1 MGNHATDTR
10 GDATDVATR
19 IDLKQA
25 DVADIGLA
33 DAGAL
38 KIEWA
43 DRQMPVLAG
52 IRERFAR
59 ERPLDGWRISACL
72 HVTSETANLVIALK
86 AGGADVVLCS
96 SNPLSTQDDVAASL
110 VVHHEIPVF
119 AIKGEDRDSYYGH
132 IGSALDHQP
141 QVTMD
146 DGADLVNELH
156 TRRTELL
163 DEVVGGTEET
173 TTGVI
178 RLQAMAKAGKL
189 RYPIVAVN
197 EALTKHLFD
206 NRYGTGQSA
215 IDGILRATNILFAGK
230 VAVIGGYGWV
240 GRGIASRA
248 EGMGA
253 NVIVVEV
260 DPIRALEAAMD
271 GYRVMS
277 AADAAREGDLFIAA
291 TGNLNVW
298 GRDHFGTM
306 RDGAV
311 LANAGHFND
320 EFELG
325 ALEELATSS
334 REVRPYTREYVL
346 PDGRRLYVLA
356 DGRLVNLGAAEGHP
370 SIVMDMSFAN
380 QALGLEWL
388 RGHVAE
394 LEPQVYGIPDEID
407 REVARLKLES
417 MGIRIDPMTAAQ
429 KAYSES
435 WESGT

>member
-1 MGNHATDTR
+1 MATGQQVR
-10 GDATDVATR
+10 H
-19 IDLKQA
+19 

-38 KIEWA
+38 KIAWA

-52 IRERFAR
+52 IRERFAE
-59 ERPLDGWRISACL
+59 ERPLEGWRISACL
-72 HVTSETANLVIALK
+72 HVTAETANLVRTLA

-110 VVHHEIPVF
+110 VAHHEIGVF

-132 IGSALDHQP
+132 IAAALEHRP

-146 DGADLVNELH
+146 DGADLVTELH
-156 TRRTELL
+156 TRRTDLL
-163 DEVVGGTEET
+163 DSVVGGTEET

-178 RLQAMAKAGKL
+178 RMRAMAFDGKL
-189 RYPIVAVN
+189 RYPVLAVN

-215 IDGILRATNILFAGK
+215 LDGILRATNVLFAGK
-230 VAVIGGYGWV
+230 NVAVGGYGWV

-248 EGMGA
+248 DGLGA
-253 NVIVVEV
+253 NVSVVEI

-271 GYRVMS
+271 GYRVMT
-277 AADAAREGDLFIAA
+277 AAEAARIGEIFITA

-298 GRDHFGTM
+298 GADHFPLM
-306 RDGAV
+306 RDGAI

-320 EFELG
+320 EFDLP
-325 ALEELATSS
+325 ALEAQSSAS
-334 REVRPYTREYVL
+334 REVRPFTREYL
-346 PDGRRLYVLA
+346 MADGRRIFLLA

-370 SIVMDMSFAN
+370 ATVMDMSFAN

-388 RGHVAE
+388 RSHVAE
-394 LEPQVYGIPDEID
+394 LEPRVYPIPDEID
-407 REVARLKLES
+407 RDVARLKLAS
-417 MGIRIDPMTAAQ
+417 MGINIEPMTPEQ

>member
-1 MGNHATDTR
+1 M
-10 GDATDVATR
+10 
-19 IDLKQA
+19 A
-25 DVADIGLA
+25 DVGLA
-33 DAGAL
+33 DAGRL

-43 DRQMPVLAG
+43 DRQMPVLADLRG
-52 IRERFAR
+52 RFER
-59 ERPLDGWRISACL
+59 ERPLEDWRISACL
-72 HVTSETANLVIALK
+72 HVTAETANLMRTLK
-86 AGGADVVLCS
+86 AGGADAVLCS

-110 VVHHEIPVF
+110 VTHFEIPTY
-119 AIKGEDRDSYYGH
+119 AIKGEDRDSYYAH
-132 IGSALDHQP
+132 IGAALDHRP

-163 DEVVGGTEET
+163 EGVVGGTEET

-178 RLQAMAKAGKL
+178 RLRAMAKAGKL

-215 IDGILRATNILFAGK
+215 IDGILRATNILFAGRT
-230 VAVIGGYGWV
+230 VVVGGYGWV

-248 EGMGA
+248 HGMGS
-253 NVIVVEV
+253 NVVVVEV

-271 GYRVMS
+271 GFRVMT
-277 AADAAREGDLFIAA
+277 AAEAARVGDVFISG

-298 GRDHFGTM
+298 GRDHFPEM
-306 RDGAV
+306 RDGAI

-325 ALEELATSS
+325 ALEEQASSS
-334 REVRPYTREYVL
+334 REVRPFTREYL
-346 PDGRRLYVLA
+346 MLDGRRIYVLA

-370 SIVMDMSFAN
+370 AMVMDMSFAN

-388 RGHVAE
+388 RAHVDE
-394 LEPQVYGIPDEID
+394 LEPKVYGIPEEID

-417 MGIRIDPMTAAQ
+417 MGINIEPMTPEQ

-435 WESGT
+435 YESGT

>member
-1 MGNHATDTR
+1 MMH
-10 GDATDVATR
+10 
-19 IDLKQA
+19 

-33 DAGAL
+33 DVGAR

-52 IRERFAR
+52 IRERFAAQ
-59 ERPLDGWRISACL
+59 RPLEGWRISACL
-72 HVTSETANLVIALK
+72 HVTAETANLVRTLA
-86 AGGADVVLCS
+86 AGGAEVVLCS

-110 VVHHEIPVF
+110 VANHSIPTY
-119 AIKGEDRDSYYGH
+119 AIKGEDRETYYRH
-132 IGSALDHQP
+132 IGTALDQRPH
-141 QVTMD
+141 VTMD
-146 DGADLVNELH
+146 DGADLVTALH
-156 TRRTELL
+156 TQRTELL
-163 DEVVGGTEET
+163 EGVAGGTEET

-178 RLQAMAKAGKL
+178 RMRAMASQGKL

-215 IDGILRATNILFAGK
+215 IDGILRATNVLFAGK
-230 VAVIGGYGWV
+230 NVVVGGYGWV

-248 EGMGA
+248 DGLGA
-253 NVIVVEV
+253 NVTVVEV

-271 GYRVMS
+271 GYRVMT
-277 AADAAREGDLFIAA
+277 ARDAAAVGEIFISA

-298 GRDHFGTM
+298 GGDHFPLM
-306 RDGAV
+306 RDGAI

-325 ALEELATSS
+325 ALEAQATSS
-334 REVRPYTREYVL
+334 REIRPFTREYCMA
-346 PDGRRLYVLA
+346 DGRRIYLLA

-388 RGHVAE
+388 RANLAS
-394 LEPQVYGIPDEID
+394 LEPRVYGIPDEID

-417 MGIRIDPMTAAQ
+417 MAIRIDRMTPEQ
-429 KAYSES
+429 LAYSQS

>member
-1 MGNHATDTR
+1 MNH
-10 GDATDVATR
+10 
-19 IDLKQA
+19 

-43 DRQMPVLAG
+43 DRQMPVLAD
-52 IRERFAR
+52 IRERFAA

-72 HVTSETANLVIALK
+72 HVTSETANLMRTLA

-110 VVHHEIPVF
+110 VVHHGIPTF
-119 AIKGEDRDSYYGH
+119 AIKGEDRDSYYRH
-132 IGSALDHQP
+132 IGAALDHRP

-156 TRRTELL
+156 TKRRELL
-163 DEVVGGTEET
+163 DGVVGGTEET

-178 RLQAMAKAGKL
+178 RLRAMAKAGKL
-189 RYPIVAVN
+189 AYPVVAVN

-230 VAVIGGYGWV
+230 HVVVGGYGWV

-248 EGMGA
+248 HGMGSI
-253 NVIVVEV
+253 VTVVEV

-271 GYRVMS
+271 GYRVMN
-277 AADAAREGDLFIAA
+277 AADAAGIGDVFISA
-291 TGNLNVW
+291 TGNLNVF
-298 GRDHFGTM
+298 GRGHFPSM
-306 RDGAV
+306 PDGAI

-320 EFELG
+320 EFELD
-325 ALEELATSS
+325 ALEEQAVSS
-334 REVRPYTREYVL
+334 REVRPFTREYRMA
-346 PDGRRLYVLA
+346 DRRRIYLLA

-388 RGHVAE
+388 RANLAGLA
-394 LEPQVYGIPDEID
+394 PAVYGIPDDID

-417 MGIRIDPMTAAQ
+417 MGITIDAMTAEQ
-429 KAYSES
+429 QAYSES

>member
-1 MGNHATDTR
+1 MKH
-10 GDATDVATR
+10 
-19 IDLKQA
+19 

-33 DAGAL
+33 DVGRL

-43 DRQMPVLAG
+43 DRQMPVLAA
-52 IRERFAR
+52 IRERFAS
-59 ERPLDGWRISACL
+59 EHPLAGWRISACL
-72 HVTSETANLVIALK
+72 HVTAETANLVRTMAD
-86 AGGADVVLCS
+86 GGADVVLCS
-96 SNPLSTQDDVAASL
+96 SNPLSTQDDVAAAL
-110 VVHHEIPVF
+110 VIHYGIPVY
-119 AIKGEDRDSYYGH
+119 AIKGEDRDSYYAH

-141 QVTMD
+141 HITMD

-156 TRRTELL
+156 TKRTELL
-163 DEVVGGTEET
+163 DGVVGGTEET

-178 RLQAMAKAGKL
+178 RLRAMATAGKL
-189 RYPIVAVN
+189 RYPVVAVN

-215 IDGILRATNILFAGK
+215 IDGVLRATNILFAGMT
-230 VAVIGGYGWV
+230 VVVGGYGWV

-248 EGMGA
+248 DGMGA
-253 NVIVVEV
+253 NVVVCEV

-271 GYRVMS
+271 GYRVMN
-277 AADAAREGDLFIAA
+277 AADAARVGGLFISG

-298 GRDHFGTM
+298 GRDHFAHM
-306 RDGAV
+306 PDGAI

-320 EFELG
+320 EFELP
-325 ALEELATSS
+325 ALEEQSTSS
-334 REVRPYTREYVL
+334 REVRPFTREYL
-346 PDGRRLYVLA
+346 MPDGRRIYLLA

-370 SIVMDMSFAN
+370 AMVMDMSFAN

-388 RGHVAE
+388 RAHVDE
-394 LEPQVYGIPDEID
+394 LEPVVYGIPEPID

-417 MGIRIDPMTAAQ
+417 MGIRIDAMTPEQ

-435 WESGT
+435 YASGT

>member
-1 MGNHATDTR
+1 MKH
-10 GDATDVATR
+10 
-19 IDLKQA
+19 

-33 DAGAL
+33 DAGRL

-52 IRERFAR
+52 IRERFAK
-59 ERPLDGWRISACL
+59 ERPLEGWRISACL
-72 HVTSETANLVIALK
+72 HVTAETANLMRTLAD
-86 AGGADVVLCS
+86 GGADAVLCS

-110 VVHHEIPVF
+110 VTHYGIPTY
-119 AIKGEDRDSYYGH
+119 AIKGEDRDSYYSH
-132 IGSALDHQP
+132 IGAALDHRP

-156 TRRTELL
+156 TSRRELL
-163 DEVVGGTEET
+163 DGVVGGTEET

-178 RLQAMAKAGKL
+178 RLRAMAAAGKL
-189 RYPIVAVN
+189 AYPVVAVN

-215 IDGILRATNILFAGK
+215 IDGVLRATNILFAGK
-230 VAVIGGYGWV
+230 TVVVGGYGWV

-248 EGMGA
+248 HGFGA
-253 NVIVVEV
+253 NVIVCEV
-260 DPIRALEAAMD
+260 DPIRGLEAAMD
-271 GYRVMS
+271 GYRVMN
-277 AADAAREGDLFIAA
+277 AADAARVGQLFISG

-298 GRDHFGTM
+298 GREHFKEM
-306 RDGAV
+306 PDGAI

-320 EFELG
+320 EFELD
-325 ALEELATSS
+325 ALEEQSSSS
-334 REVRPYTREYVL
+334 REVRPFTREYVM
-346 PDGRRLYVLA
+346 PDGRRIYVLA

-370 SIVMDMSFAN
+370 AMVMDMSFAN

-388 RGHVAE
+388 RAHVAE
-394 LEPQVYGIPDEID
+394 LEPIVYGIPEDID

-417 MGIRIDPMTAAQ
+417 MGIRIDPMTPEQ

>member
-1 MGNHATDTR
+1 MRT
-10 GDATDVATR
+10 
-19 IDLKQA
+19 A

-33 DAGAL
+33 DAGRL
-38 KIEWA
+38 RIEWA

-52 IRERFAR
+52 IRERFAA

-72 HVTSETANLVIALK
+72 HVTAETANLMRTLAV
-86 AGGADVVLCS
+86 GGADAVLCS

-110 VVHHEIPVF
+110 VTHFEIPTY

-132 IGSALDHQP
+132 IAAALDHEP
-141 QVTMD
+141 HVTMD
-146 DGADLVNELH
+146 DGADLVSELH
-156 TRRTELL
+156 TRRTDLL
-163 DEVVGGTEET
+163 DGVVGGTEET

-178 RLQAMAKAGKL
+178 RMRAMAAAGKL
-189 RYPIVAVN
+189 RYPVLGVN

-215 IDGILRATNILFAGK
+215 IDGILRATNVLFAGK
-230 VAVIGGYGWV
+230 QVVVGGYGWV

-248 EGMGA
+248 HGMGA
-253 NVIVVEV
+253 IVTVVEV

-271 GYRVMS
+271 GFRVMN
-277 AADAAREGDLFIAA
+277 ADAAAEIGDIFIAA

-298 GRDHFGTM
+298 GAKHFPRM
-306 RDGAV
+306 RDGAL

-325 ALEELATSS
+325 ALEEQSTST
-334 REVRPYTREYVL
+334 REVRPFTREYMMS
-346 PDGRRLYVLA
+346 DGRRLYVLA

-388 RGHVAE
+388 RAHIGQ
-394 LEPQVYGIPDEID
+394 LEPGVYGIPDEID
-407 REVARLKLES
+407 REVARLKLSS
-417 MGIRIDPMTAAQ
+417 MGIEIDQLTPEQ
-429 KAYSES
+429 QAYAES

>member
-1 MGNHATDTR
+1 VKH
-10 GDATDVATR
+10 
-19 IDLKQA
+19 

-33 DAGAL
+33 DVGRL

-43 DRQMPVLAG
+43 DRQMPVLAA
-52 IRERFAR
+52 IRERFAS
-59 ERPLDGWRISACL
+59 EHPLAGWRISACL
-72 HVTSETANLVIALK
+72 HVTAETANLVRTLAD
-86 AGGADVVLCS
+86 GGADVVLCS
-96 SNPLSTQDDVAASL
+96 SNPLSTQDDVAAAL
-110 VVHHEIPVF
+110 VVHHGIPVY
-119 AIKGEDRDSYYGH
+119 AIKGEDRDSYYAH

-141 QVTMD
+141 HITMD

-156 TRRTELL
+156 TKRTELL
-163 DEVVGGTEET
+163 DGVVGGTEET

-178 RLQAMAKAGKL
+178 RLRAMAAAGKL
-189 RYPIVAVN
+189 RYPVVAVN

-215 IDGILRATNILFAGK
+215 IDGVLRATNILFAGMT
-230 VAVIGGYGWV
+230 VVVGGYGWV

-248 EGMGA
+248 DGMGA
-253 NVIVVEV
+253 NVVVCEV

-271 GYRVMS
+271 GYRVMN
-277 AADAAREGDLFIAA
+277 AADAARVGGLFISG

-298 GRDHFGTM
+298 GRDHFGLM
-306 RDGAV
+306 PDGAI

-325 ALEELATSS
+325 ALEEQSVSS
-334 REVRPYTREYVL
+334 REVRPFTREYL
-346 PDGRRLYVLA
+346 MPDGRRLYVLA

-370 SIVMDMSFAN
+370 AMVMDMSFAN

-388 RGHVAE
+388 REHVDG
-394 LEPQVYGIPDEID
+394 LEPLVYGIPDDID
-407 REVARLKLES
+407 RDVARVKLES
-417 MGIRIDPMTAAQ
+417 MGIRIDPMTPEQ